1 MIPRWAYWTMLA
13 WLSYGLWAILSR
25 LFGEALSPAHGQ
37 ALSTLGMLP
46 VMAALALSR
55 NGAATVPRRWRRGV
69 SLALLGGVVSCLG
82 NIPYFSVLSSSAKA
96 ATVVPVTALYPLVT
110 ILLAVPLLKERLNRV
125 QLLGVALS
133 LIAIYMFNIHE
144 ERELFSAWLLVALV
158 PAVLWG
164 IAGFLQKL
172 STNDVSGGVSALWF
186 LSAFV
191 PVGVVI
197 LVRQPL
203 PPGISWW
210 TLWLVIGL
218 GFTLALG
225 NFAVLVAYGSNGKA
239 SIITPLVALYPI
251 VSIPIAILLFGE
263 RIGRRESLG
272 VTLAIFSIAMLS
284 WESPPIPSQSL
295 TTLEENRT

>member
-1 MIPRWAYWTMLA
+1 
-13 WLSYGLWAILSR
+13 
-25 LFGEALSPAHGQ
+25 
-37 ALSTLGMLP
+37 MLP

-69 SLALLGGVVSCLG
+69 SLALLGSIVSCLG
-82 NIPYFSVLSSSAKA
+82 SIPYFSVLSSSAKA
-96 ATVVPVTALYPLVT
+96 ATVVPVTALYPLAT
-110 ILLAVPLLKERLNRV
+110 ILLAVPLLKEQLNRV

-263 RIGRRESLG
+263 RIGRHESLG
-272 VTLAIFSIAMLS
+272 VMLGIFSIAMLS